1 MAEVSG
7 NADGPSRGRLPTS
20 SRTHFLAVTVA
31 ALGYFV
37 DIFDLLLFAIVRV
50 DSLKSLGVAK
60 DDLKPVGLW
69 LDNYLQVTGLVLGGF
84 FWGILGDRRGRLSVL
99 FGSIC
104 LYSVANILNSFIAD
118 VPADGPWRFMHSVG
132 LGTALNQYAVL
143 RFIAGF
149 GLAGELGAGITLV
162 SELVSTNRRG
172 IATTLIATVGICG
185 AIAAYFITRIVE
197 WRTAFLIGGLMGV
210 ALLLLRVGVVESGMY
225 SQLHER
231 KDPTRGAV
239 WLLLYPWSRARR
251 YAAVI
256 LCAVP
261 IWYTVGILVKYCDAI
276 GASMG
281 MPEGAR
287 PSPGL
292 AIMWAYVGLAG
303 GDLASGLLSQWM
315 RSRRKVLLLFHLLT
329 AISIILYCTIGARS
343 LWNFYACVILV
354 GFASG
359 YWAVFIT
366 TAAEQF
372 GTNLRATAA
381 TTAPNLVR
389 WSAALSAFFWTSSE
403 AWLGNG
409 PDSPWKA
416 AVLVGAVLLPI
427 AAAAVFMMPET
438 YGRNLDFTER

>member
-1 MAEVSG
+1 MRPA
-7 NADGPSRGRLPTS
+7 NATAS
-20 SRTHFLAVTVA
+20 SRANFLAVVVA

-50 DSLKSLGVAK
+50 ESLKSLGVAQEQIK
-60 DDLKPVGLW
+60 SVGLW

-99 FGSIC
+99 FGSIA
-104 LYSVANILNSFIAD
+104 LYSVANILNAYISD
-118 VPADGPWRFMHSVG
+118 VDPNGPLGFLHPIG
-132 LGTALNQYAVL
+132 LGSALNQYGVL

-162 SELVSTNRRG
+162 SELVSTHRRG
-172 IATTLIATVGICG
+172 LATTLIATVGICG

-197 WRTAFLIGGLMGV
+197 WRTAFLIGGVLGV
-210 ALLLLRVGVVESGMY
+210 ALLVLRVGVVESGLY
-225 SQLHER
+225 RQLHTQQS
-231 KDPTRGAV
+231 PSRGAA

-251 YAAVI
+251 YLAVI
-256 LCAVP
+256 VCAVP

-281 MPEGAR
+281 MPPDAR
-287 PSPGL
+287 PTPGL

-303 GDLASGLLSQWM
+303 GDLASGLLSQLM
-315 RSRRKVLLLFHLLT
+315 KSRRKVLWLFHLLT
-329 AISIILYCTIGARS
+329 AVSIVLYCTLGTRS
-343 LWNFYACVILV
+343 LWNFYACVVFV

-381 TTAPNLVR
+381 TSAPNLVR
-389 WSAALSAFFWTSSE
+389 WSAAASAFFWTSGE
-403 AWLGNG
+403 AWLGGG
-409 PDSPWKA
+409 PDVAWKS
-416 AVLVGAVLLPI
+416 AVLVGAVLLPL
-427 AAAAVFMMPET
+427 AAVAVFLMPET
-438 YGRNLDFTER
+438 FGRSLDFSED